1 MRIAK
6 NLSLDEETYAI
17 AQEMQGDFS
26 AFVRRMLRTP
36 NVPDILQRCEEWEA
50 IATSRKHLINQV
62 NRYLVDVIAHGRR
75 AAAMDYLIT
84 MGLIDDQGREL
95 V

>member
-36 NVPDILQRCEEWEA
+36 NVPDLLQRLEEWEA
-50 IATSRKHLINQV
+50 IAEARRNRLRLVEQLLLDVVVHGKTAAAREHL
-62 NRYLVDVIAHGRR
+62 YLVGMIDAH
-75 AAAMDYLIT
+75 
-84 MGLIDDQGREL
+84 GREL

>member
-36 NVPDILQRCEEWEA
+36 NIPELLQRCEEAEA
-50 IATSRKHLINQV
+50 IATARKHLLTKAERHLIDAIVHGKTADAREYLQM
-62 NRYLVDVIAHGRR
+62 RALVDEN
-75 AAAMDYLIT
+75 
-84 MGLIDDQGREL
+84 GREL

>member
-36 NVPDILQRCEEWEA
+36 NVPELLQRLEEWEA
-50 IATSRKHLINQV
+50 IAKARGTRLRIVEQH
-62 NRYLVDVIAHGRR
+62 LVDVVVHKKTADARE
-75 AAAMDYLIT
+75 YLYNGG
-84 MGLIDDQGREL
+84 MIDEQGREL

>member
-36 NVPDILQRCEEWEA
+36 NVPDLLQRLEEWEA
-50 IATSRKHLINQV
+50 IAEARR
-62 NRYLVDVIAHGRR
+62 NRIKILEQHLVDAIVHGKTGVARE
-75 AAAMDYLIT
+75 YLILVG
-84 MGLIDDQGREL
+84 MIDRQGREM

>member
-36 NVPDILQRCEEWEA
+36 NVPELLQRLEELEA
-50 IATSRKHLINQV
+50 IAEARRNRIQLVEQYLIDVIVYGKTSVAREHL
-62 NRYLVDVIAHGRR
+62 YLVGK
-75 AAAMDYLIT
+75 
-84 MGLIDDQGREL
+84 IDAQGREM